1 MSVIDET
8 SQVTLH
14 FELTLAEGDIID
26 SNFSGQPATFVM
38 GDESL
43 LPGFEQRLLGLQPG
57 DEKTEDIPAIEAF
70 GPHLEDNV
78 QSFKRHQFGPD
89 TVLEPGVVVSFAD
102 AAGAELPGVVSS
114 LDGDYVTVDFNHPLA
129 GKTITFR
136 VRIVDVAPAPR
147 NADDTH

>member
-1 MSVIDET
+1 MITDN

-14 FELTLAEGDIID
+14 FELALQDGEVID
-26 SNFSGQPATFVM
+26 SNFDGQPATFVM

-43 LPGFEQRLLGLQPG
+43 LPGFEHKLLGLISGTKQVFEVLA
-57 DEKTEDIPAIEAF
+57 DDAF

-78 QSFKRHQFGPD
+78 QSFKRHLFGVD
-89 TVLEPGVVVSFAD
+89 YVLEPGVVVSFAD

-136 VRIVDVAPAPR
+136 VNVVAVTEAPEEL
-147 NADDTH
+147 